1 MGSPVPFLGAADVPH
16 CGPMVRTVTQTSV
29 NVNGIPISR
38 QGDPN
43 TPHLMPG
50 TPCPIHTAKIIFGSS
65 SVFVGGKGCGRVLDV
80 LGTLAIGDSP
90 AVVTCT
96 AVAQGSPSVFA
107 G

>member
-1 MGSPVPFLGAADVPH
+1 M
-16 CGPMVRTVTQTSV
+16 
-29 NVNGIPISR
+29 
-38 QGDPN
+38 
-43 TPHLMPG
+43 
-50 TPCPIHTAKIIFGSS
+50 
-65 SVFVGGKGCGRVLDV
+65 FVGGKGCGRVLDV